1 MARQILTGKKFA
13 WHHFSALEEN
23 DFEILKREFK
33 FHPLDFDDLRNPNE
47 LPKLDVYK
55 YYVFSILAIPTIKSK
70 SERVHKSDL
79 AIFVGSDYIVT
90 VTRNQIESIDRF
102 FARAKRSAGLK
113 RELFG
118 KSTGYFVYRLLDYAF
133 RDSRTILQDLVK
145 DVQGIEDKV
154 YSHHNKATT
163 MSLSLLRRDILFLR
177 HLLDPQRLIVGQF
190 INAQKTFIPKSLDV
204 YFDDTKDT
212 LDGMW
217 KVSENLNN
225 IIDGLFEVNEAF
237 LSHRTNE
244 IIRILTIISVILM
257 PPTLISSYYGM
268 NISSL
273 PFVHS
278 IEIVTTIIVGSLL
291 VALGIIFYI
300 DRKR

>member
-1 MARQILTGKKFA
+1 M
-13 WHHFSALEEN
+13 
-23 DFEILKREFK
+23 
-33 FHPLDFDDLRNPNE
+33 
-47 LPKLDVYK
+47 
-55 YYVFSILAIPTIKSK
+55 
-70 SERVHKSDL
+70 
-79 AIFVGSDYIVT
+79 
-90 VTRNQIESIDRF
+90 
-102 FARAKRSAGLK
+102 
-113 RELFG
+113 
-118 KSTGYFVYRLLDYAF
+118 
-133 RDSRTILQDLVK
+133 
-145 DVQGIEDKV
+145 
-154 YSHHNKATT
+154 
-163 MSLSLLRRDILFLR
+163 
-177 HLLDPQRLIVGQF
+177 
-190 INAQKTFIPKSLDV
+190 
-204 YFDDTKDT
+204 
-212 LDGMW
+212 